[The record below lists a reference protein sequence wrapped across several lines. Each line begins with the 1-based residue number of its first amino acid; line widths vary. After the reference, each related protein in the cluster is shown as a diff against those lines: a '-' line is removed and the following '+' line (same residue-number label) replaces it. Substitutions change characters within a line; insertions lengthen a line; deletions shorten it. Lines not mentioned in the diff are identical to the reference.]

1 MEASRLAAIPLF
13 SKLNETDLAVAAGA
27 ATEQEVAAGEEI
39 VTEGDFGY
47 ALYAIESG
55 DAEVTVDGGR
65 IATLGPGDIF
75 GEMAVLVSGRRT
87 ATVTATSPMRL
98 IALSKRD
105 VWALERQAPET
116 ATRLRALIEERRG

>member
-75 GEMAVLVSGRRT
+75 GEKAVLVSGRRT

-98 IALSKRD
+98 IALFKRD